1 MIQLL
6 QRLKQEGPVRI
17 VLSEADYQALRR
29 ETKSIWLHTDTR
41 RRWSP
46 DEQLIV
52 LGFLAG
58 YSFYRVINL
67 DERHFWNGFNI
78 ELGLPP
84 EAPDGNQYDQLWR
97 AFNHSEIAPYR
108 VIKSGDRHF
117 VATIERVW
125 GLNRLKSDDLI
136 QVFLEF
142 YRSETGQ
149 ITPEQAALL
158 TGGHP
163 ERGDQVKSYSQI
175 FQGLRLAVAT
185 ILENGIDIRDQ
196 DPESALELLGEEL
209 VRFGEPNPVRY
220 LMYKSAKA
228 LEEIITRLGGP
239 HRKLRARRRTVPTS
253 QRTDIAPGPTHPD
266 LTIRHQIEP
275 ALIIENQVYYG
286 EASNSDGISQAFKWS
301 ARRSPAGEKLPV
313 TIEFQLAGQPYRFSF
328 IPASLAVRAFQDG
341 QVVSTITALSQE
353 RLELRVFNPYQRD
366 FDLRYSVTS
375 QPDEQVSKPAELRP
389 QAQDQLL
396 IEALVNRTTEKWSKL
411 ALIPLE
417 LTPQILATA
426 WQDGS
431 LAVEVA
437 GAGELELKVGV
448 VSSQGRSQSH
458 FALQPGTNRCP
469 LPLPRLLQA
478 KISLELRSN
487 GQLYDQRELCHQPEL
502 DLSRLRVGLGF
513 GELVNRSRG
522 VATN

>member
-6 QRLKQEGPVRI
+6 QRLKQEGPVQI
-17 VLSEADYQALRR
+17 VLGETDYQTLCS
-29 ETKSIWLHTDTR
+29 ETKRIWRYTDSR

-46 DEQLIV
+46 DDRLIV

-58 YSFYRVINL
+58 YSFYREIDLN
-67 DERHFWNGFNI
+67 ERHFWNGFNS
-78 ELGLPP
+78 ELGLAP
-84 EAPDGNQYDQLWR
+84 EAPSSNQYDQLWQ
-97 AFNHSEIAPYR
+97 AFNHPEIDRYR
-108 VIKSGDRHF
+108 VIKSGDRYF

-142 YRSETGQ
+142 YRSKSGQ
-149 ITPEQAALL
+149 ISHEQAILL

-163 ERGDQVKSYSQI
+163 ERSDQVKSYSQI

-185 ILENGIDIRDQ
+185 ILENEIDIRDQ

-220 LMYKSAKA
+220 LMYKSPKA
-228 LEEIITRLGGP
+228 LEEIVARLGGP
-239 HRKLRARRRTVPTS
+239 HRRLRPRSKASTS
-253 QRTDIAPGPTHPD
+253 QRTDIAPGPTHPN
-266 LTIRHQIEP
+266 LTIVHQMEP

-286 EASNSDGISQAFKWS
+286 EAVNSAGVSQAFKWS
-301 ARRSPAGEKLPV
+301 ARRSPKGEKLPV
-313 TIEFQLAGQPYRFSF
+313 TIEFELAGQSHHFSF

-341 QVVSTITALSQE
+341 QVVSAITTLNPE
-353 RLELRVFNPYQRD
+353 RLELRVFNPYQRE
-366 FDLRYSVTS
+366 FNLRYRVTS
-375 QPDEQVSKPAELRP
+375 QPDDQVSQLAALRP

-396 IEALVNRTTEKWSKL
+396 IEAEVNRRTKKWSKL

-417 LTPQILATA
+417 LTPQILATTR
-426 WQDGS
+426 QDGV
-431 LAVEVA
+431 LEVEVA
-437 GAGELELKVGV
+437 GAGELELKVSV
-448 VSSQGRSQSH
+448 ASSQGQSQSQ
-458 FALQPGTNRCP
+458 FAVQSGTNRCP

-478 KISLELRSN
+478 QVSLELKS
-487 GQLYDQRELCHQPEL
+487 GGKVYDRHELCHKPEL